1 MMLPSRLRVAFVLA
15 TGLVLAGCV
24 DRFPQLALFPHSQF
38 VTTDDI
44 NLRSAQ
50 DVDSSIVA
58 RVPKGTV
65 VTPVGRTGS
74 ECHACWEVDTP
85 EGVGWVSTVFLAP
98 LPHPD
103 E

>member
-1 MMLPSRLRVAFVLA
+1 MLPSRFRVAFALA
-15 TGLVLAGCV
+15 AGLLLAGCF
-24 DRFPQLALFPHSQF
+24 DRFTQLTLFPHSQF

-44 NLRSAQ
+44 NLRSGQ
-50 DVDSSIVA
+50 DVDSSVVA

-65 VTPVGRTGS
+65 VTPIGQTGS
-74 ECHACWEVDTP
+74 ECHACWRVETP
-85 EGVGWVSTVFLAP
+85 NGVGWVSTAFLAP